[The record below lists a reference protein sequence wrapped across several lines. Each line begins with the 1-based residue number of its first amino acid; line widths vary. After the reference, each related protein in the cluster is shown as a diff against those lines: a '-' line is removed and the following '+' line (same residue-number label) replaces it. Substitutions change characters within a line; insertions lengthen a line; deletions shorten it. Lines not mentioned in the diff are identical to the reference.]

1 MAIAD
6 RRQANCADV
15 GAFVGQLYGV
25 DLHVKRIESLAGA
38 TLGVMQSASLAVAM
52 IGQAL
57 AQAKGLVTKH
67 AIKQV
72 DRMLSNNGI
81 DVWDSFARWVPH
93 QIGERRDIL
102 VAMDWTDFDHDDQAT
117 LALNMVTGHGRA
129 APLLWLSV
137 WKDELTKQ
145 RNDFEDACLRRLAEL
160 VPSGCRVTVLADR
173 GFGDQKLFAF
183 LAKLSLGYVI
193 RFRGNI
199 QVTDADGTTRPAAEW
214 VGKGGRARKLMDA
227 RVTAKGQQVGAVVC
241 VHAKEMKEPWCLAT
255 SERDATTA
263 TLINHYSKRWTIEPQ
278 FRDTKDLR
286 FGMGDAGK
294 GSAGAS
300 RWKARGGLS
309 STRVGDPMRRDRLLL
324 ISAFATALLTL
335 LGAVGESLGMDRLL
349 KSNTSKTRTHS
360 LFRQGCMLYELIP
373 NMPEH
378 RLTPLMEKFA
388 TAVAGP
394 GVFPSAIAASK

>member
-1 MAIAD
+1 MANPD
-6 RRQANCADV
+6 RRRAQLADV
-15 GAFVGQLYGV
+15 RAFLGEVFGA
-25 DLHVKRIESLAGA
+25 DLHAKRIDSLAGA

-57 AQAKGLVTKH
+57 ALAKGLVTKH

-81 DVWDSFARWVPH
+81 DVWDSFARWVP
-93 QIGERRDIL
+93 QQLAGRPAAL

-117 LALNMVTGHGRA
+117 LALHLVTGHGRA

-137 WKDELTKQ
+137 WKDELRDR
-145 RNDFEDACLRRLAEL
+145 RNDFEDACLRRLADL
-160 VPSGCRVTVLADR
+160 VPAGCRVTILADR

-183 LAKLSLGYVI
+183 LAELGFGYVI

-199 QVTDADGTTRPAAEW
+199 HVTDAEGISKPAAAW
-214 VGKGGRARKLMDA
+214 VGKGGRARKLTDA

-241 VHAKEMKEPWCLAT
+241 VHAKDMKEPWCLAT
-255 SERDATTA
+255 SEREATAA
-263 TLINHYSKRWTIEPQ
+263 TLINHYARRWTIEPQ

-286 FGMGDAGK
+286 FGMG
-294 GSAGAS
+294 
-300 RWKARGGLS
+300 LS
-309 STRVGDPMRRDRLLL
+309 STRIGVPTRRDRLLL
-324 ISAFATALLTL
+324 VSAFATALLTL

-360 LFRQGCMLYELIP
+360 LFRQGSMLYDLIP
-373 NMPEH
+373 TMPEH
-378 RLTPLMEKFA
+378 RLAPLMQAFA
-388 TAVAGP
+388 EALSNASWFTATVAQT
-394 GVFPSAIAASK
+394 K

>member
-1 MAIAD
+1 L
-6 RRQANCADV
+6 ADV
-15 GAFVGQLYGV
+15 RAFLGEVFGA
-25 DLHVKRIESLAGA
+25 DLHAKRIDSLAGA

-57 AQAKGLVTKH
+57 ALAKGLVTRH

-81 DVWDSFARWVPH
+81 DVWDSFSRWVPH
-93 QIGERRDIL
+93 QLAGRQTAL
-102 VAMDWTDFDHDDQAT
+102 VAMDWTDFDDDDQAT
-117 LALNMVTGHGRA
+117 LALHLVTGHGRA

-137 WKDELTKQ
+137 WKDELKDH
-145 RNDFEDACLRRLAEL
+145 RNDFADACLRRLAEL
-160 VPSGCRVTVLADR
+160 VPAGCQVTILADR

-183 LAKLSLGYVI
+183 LAELGFRYVI

-199 QVTDADGTTRPAAEW
+199 QVTDADGTTKLAAEW
-214 VGKGGRARKLMDA
+214 VGKGGRARKLTDA

-241 VHAKEMKEPWCLAT
+241 VQAKDMKEPWCLAT
-255 SERDATTA
+255 SGRDATAA
-263 TLINHYSKRWTIEPQ
+263 TLINHYSRRWTIEPQ

-286 FGMGDAGK
+286 FGMG
-294 GSAGAS
+294 
-300 RWKARGGLS
+300 LS
-309 STRVGDPMRRDRLLL
+309 STRIGEPMRRDRLLL
-324 ISAFATALLTL
+324 VSAFATALLTL

-373 NMPEH
+373 TMPEH
-378 RLTPLMEKFA
+378 RLAPLMAKFA
-388 TAVAGP
+388 EAVAGA
-394 GVFPSAIAASK
+394 GLFPIAIAASK